1 MISTK
6 PSQNPN
12 QTSGRGG
19 DKRGVE
25 VKWSKRLKILR
36 ISKVV
41 IPIALA
47 VSLLFAG
54 FAVFAREAENFVVH
68 VTEPSDVKLLLDY
81 DENFTNPTTRLV
93 VPIGGKY
100 EDVTYTPNQSFL
112 YGDVKKYS
120 GNLPDDIAQQE
131 GVHSVYEYKNA
142 LSFFSFSFYLKNDSD
157 RAVDID
163 MTLKVDE
170 VVVSDKNGAHHV
182 DGAVRV
188 MFIEGKPLLSENT
201 YRVYKMPE
209 KSEEEETASDGM
221 GNGLGN
227 VAYGNVEYFESSDVI
242 FSRTGEEGYR
252 TVSGGEILRFTVV
265 IWLEGFDPDCVEEV
279 RYDSMKMSLNFQGW

>member
-93 VPIGGKY
+93 VPIDGWY
-100 EDVTYTPNQSFL
+100 DDVTYTPNTGLL
-112 YGDVKKYS
+112 YADIDRAR
-120 GNLPDDIAQQE
+120 NLPDDIAQYD
-131 GVHSVYEYKNA
+131 GVHSVHINHDRLAFY
-142 LSFFSFSFYLKNDSD
+142 SFSFYLLNASE

-163 MTLKVDE
+163 MSLDIDE
-170 VVVSDKNGAHHV
+170 VTIADKNGAHHV

-188 MFIEGKPLLSENT
+188 MFLEDKSLLSEET
-201 YRVYKMPE
+201 YTIYKMPE
-209 KSEEEETASDGM
+209 VDTALETDPE
-221 GNGLGN
+221 GL
-227 VAYGNVEYFESSDVI
+227 ANVEYNTDRVKFFESSDCV
-242 FSRTGEEGYR
+242 FSRTGDDGYKS
-252 TVSGGEILRFTVV
+252 VAIGEKLRFTVV
-265 IWLEGFDPDCVEEV
+265 IWLEGWDPDCVDEV
-279 RYDSMKMSLNFQGW
+279 RYDKMKMSLNFQGW